1 VKRRWAALFATGFLA
16 AAGVALVVVGVRLVG
31 LETTRAKAEA
41 EGRGRRVLDALRRE
55 IGETAPL
62 ALGARLREASFSS
75 EGGPAP
81 WSPSTAPE
89 HVRVALAEADWT
101 EVRRSD
107 PAGAAVAFGRVADA
121 VADPMT
127 KSFASLRAGVLLARL
142 GDTEEAVARFR
153 AARSLVTDSMP
164 FDDGAV
170 SWAYGPGLVAARHLA
185 AIDLRAGRGDSE
197 ALTTLASEHE
207 TGYVSVSLAR
217 PGRLGFEDLLAA
229 LAREVEGMPAAP
241 AAAVG
246 RLGRVRAAYRTGL
259 EDVRRLGNREALA
272 ADGVVLVRSE
282 DRVTAIPVE
291 NVLKGRAQLAAAGAP
306 GEFGATT
313 DPATI
318 PPDAIS
324 TRAGAPL
331 DGLHLW
337 IRPVAERGATADAGR
352 AVGAALGVY
361 LAGAA
366 LALLALR
373 RSARAARMQA
383 DFVASVSHEMKT
395 PIASVQAMAEMLA
408 DGRVADPAKAHDYAA
423 RIQAEM
429 TRLGATVRDVLDV
442 SRIER
447 DAGAVV
453 NPRPMDPAAAV
464 TEAVEAAR
472 PGLERRGFR
481 VDLTATP
488 APTPLPLDPDAFAH
502 VVHNLLDNAA
512 KFAGADRRIEVE
524 AAPVEGGYVVQVLDR
539 GPGVP
544 ASERERV
551 FERFSRGEEA
561 RVRAVP
567 GVGLGL
573 YVAREIVRA
582 HGGTI
587 RVESREG
594 GGARFVVEIPEGVR

>member
-1 VKRRWAALFATGFLA
+1 
-16 AAGVALVVVGVRLVG
+16 
-31 LETTRAKAEA
+31 
-41 EGRGRRVLDALRRE
+41 
-55 IGETAPL
+55 
-62 ALGARLREASFSS
+62 
-75 EGGPAP
+75 
-81 WSPSTAPE
+81 
-89 HVRVALAEADWT
+89 
-101 EVRRSD
+101 
-107 PAGAAVAFGRVADA
+107 
-121 VADPMT
+121 
-127 KSFASLRAGVLLARL
+127 
-142 GDTEEAVARFR
+142 
-153 AARSLVTDSMP
+153 MP
-164 FDDGAV
+164 
-170 SWAYGPGLVAARHLA
+170 
-185 AIDLRAGRGDSE
+185 
-197 ALTTLASEHE
+197 
-207 TGYVSVSLAR
+207 
-217 PGRLGFEDLLAA
+217 
-229 LAREVEGMPAAP
+229 
-241 AAAVG
+241 
-246 RLGRVRAAYRTGL
+246 
-259 EDVRRLGNREALA
+259 
-272 ADGVVLVRSE
+272 
-282 DRVTAIPVE
+282 
-291 NVLKGRAQLAAAGAP
+291 
-306 GEFGATT
+306 
-313 DPATI
+313 
-318 PPDAIS
+318 
-324 TRAGAPL
+324 
-331 DGLHLW
+331 
-337 IRPVAERGATADAGR
+337 ERGATADAGR

-366 LALLALR
+366 LALLSLR

-453 NPRPMDPAAAV
+453 NPRPIDPAAAV
-464 TEAVEAAR
+464 AEAVEAAR

-481 VDLTATP
+481 VDLAATSSSVP
-488 APTPLPLDPDAFAH
+488 VPLDPDAFAH

-544 ASERERV
+544 AAERERV

-594 GGARFVVEIPEGVR
+594 GGARFVVEIPEGGR

>member
-1 VKRRWAALFATGFLA
+1 MKRRWAALLATGFLA

-31 LETTRAKAEA
+31 LEATRAKAEA

-55 IGETAPL
+55 IGDTAPY
-62 ALGARLREASFSS
+62 ALGDRAREALFRT
-75 EGGPAP
+75 ERDPAP
-81 WSPSTAPE
+81 WSPAAVPE

-107 PAGAAVAFGRVADA
+107 PAGAAVAYERVADA

-127 KSFASLRAGVLLARL
+127 KSYANLRAGVLLARL
-142 GDTEEAVARFR
+142 GRTEEAVARLR

-164 FDDGAV
+164 FDDGGV
-170 SWAYGPGLVAARHLA
+170 TWDVGPGRVAARRLA
-185 AIDLRAGRGDSE
+185 AIDLRAGREDSG
-197 ALTTLASEHE
+197 ALAGLADEHE
-207 TGYVSVSLAR
+207 TGYVSVFLAR
-217 PGRLGFEDLLAA
+217 PGRLGIEDLLAA
-229 LAREVEGMPAAP
+229 LAREVEDIPAAP
-241 AAAVG
+241 TAAVG
-246 RLGRVRAAYRTGL
+246 RLGRVLAAYRACL
-259 EDVRRLGNREALA
+259 EDLRRLGARDALA
-272 ADGVVLVRSE
+272 ADGFVLVRGE

-291 NVLKGRAQLAAAGAP
+291 NVLKGRAQLVAAGAP

-318 PPDAIS
+318 PPDAIA

-331 DGLHLW
+331 EGLHLW
-337 IRPVAERGATADAGR
+337 IRPVPERAATADAGR

-366 LALLALR
+366 LALLSLR

-453 NPRPMDPAAAV
+453 NPRPIDPAAAV
-464 TEAVEAAR
+464 AEAVEAAR

-481 VDLTATP
+481 VDLAATSSSVP
-488 APTPLPLDPDAFAH
+488 VPLDPDAFAH

-544 ASERERV
+544 AAERERV

-587 RVESREG
+587 RVEGREG
-594 GGARFVVEIPEGVR
+594 GGARFVVEIPEGGR